1 MPDSQPSVISPAE
14 LQPLLGKVVLV
25 DVREPE
31 EFAECRIAGGQLIP
45 LGEIMQRAPRE
56 LDKKS
61 EIVVYCAHGV
71 RSMHALQALRT
82 LGFEKVRSLTGGIAH
97 YEEQFP
103 VLR

>member
-1 MPDSQPSVISPAE
+1 VPEFIITASE
-14 LQPLLGKVVLV
+14 LHAALGKVVLI

-31 EFAECRIAGGQLIP
+31 EFAECRIAGGTLIP
-45 LGEIMQRAPRE
+45 LGDLQGRAPRE

-61 EIVVYCAHGV
+61 DIVVYCAHGV
-71 RSMHALQALRT
+71 RSMHGLKALKM
-82 LGFEKVRSLTGGIAH
+82 LGFENVRSLEGGIAH